1 MSRAARVA
9 CPALLAALLGLAGC
23 MGGGDQ
29 GGSARDGGSIGIG
42 VSALPKTLD
51 PALATEPDELQLL
64 WLVHT
69 PLVTYRRAS
78 GREGMQLVPAL
89 ADDLPKASDDG
100 LTYRLSL
107 RPGLTYS
114 NGAPVRPGDFERAVD
129 RVRAL
134 HSPLAHLYDEIVTIE
149 ANARTGA
156 ISITLAQ
163 PDPSFPYL
171 LALPSSAPVP
181 RGTPQADLTRR
192 PPPGVGPYRLVRS
205 ESRAALLR
213 TRGFVL
219 SGVSPGHVD
228 RITLL
233 RPRPPVQQVQAVI
246 TGRLD
251 LMQEPAPLDLLPE
264 VRSKYAARYRE
275 STTASSLAV
284 VPDTAAPP
292 FDIPAV
298 RRAVGVSLD
307 PQTLTRLYDGLLEPS
322 CNLVPGMV
330 RGYRRLDPCPMGDL
344 EEPPDLPKAKQEIDD
359 AGAGGSPVSVAADPG
374 VPRAVERNVAQTL
387 RKIGLA
393 ASIRPGEATIR
404 VRRLTPL
411 VAHPSAFIDPV
422 ASGVS
427 DADLR
432 ETVDEATLP
441 ESAEQGDDAWAAA
454 DRIVVE
460 NGYAAPIGSER
471 RPVFVSERVDIE
483 NCFRFQPLF
492 GLDLSSLCIS

>member
-1 MSRAARVA
+1 VARPV
-9 CPALLAALLGLAGC
+9 LLAAVLGLAGC
-23 MGGGDQ
+23 IGGGDQ
-29 GGSARDGGSIGIG
+29 GGSARDGGSIGVG

-69 PLVTYRRAS
+69 PLLTYKRAT
-78 GREGMQLVPAL
+78 GREAMQLVPAL
-89 ADDLPKASDDG
+89 ADTLPKVSDDG
-100 LTYRLSL
+100 LIYRLAL

-134 HSPLAHLYDEIVTIE
+134 RSPLARLYDEIVTIE

-156 ISITLAQ
+156 IAITLAQ

-181 RGTPQADLTRR
+181 RGTPQTDQGRR
-192 PPPGVGPYRLVRS
+192 LPPGMGPYRLVRS
-205 ESRAALLR
+205 ETRVALLR

-233 RPRPPVQQVQAVI
+233 RPRPPLQQVQAVI

-275 STTASSLAV
+275 NTTASSLAL

-292 FDIPAV
+292 FDLAAV
-298 RRAVGVSLD
+298 RHAIGVSLD
-307 PQTLTRLYDGLLEPS
+307 APTLTRLYAGMLEAS
-322 CNLVPGMV
+322 CNLLPDMV
-330 RGYRRLDPCPMGDL
+330 RGYRRLDPCPIGKLD
-344 EEPPDLPKAKQEIDD
+344 EPPDLPKAKQEIDD
-359 AGAGGSPVSVAADPG
+359 AGAAGALVSVVADPG
-374 VPRAVERNVAQTL
+374 VPRAVERNVVRTL

-393 ASIRPGEATIR
+393 ASTRRGAATIR
-404 VRRLTPL
+404 VRRFTPL
-411 VAHPSAFIDPV
+411 VAHPAAFLEPV
-422 ASGVS
+422 ASSVF
-427 DADLR
+427 DTDLR
-432 ETVDEATLP
+432 DTVDEATLP
-441 ESAEQGDDAWAAA
+441 ESAEQADDAWAAA
-454 DRIVVE
+454 DRLVVE
-460 NGYAAPIGSER
+460 KGYAAPIGSER
-471 RPVFVSERVDIE
+471 RPAFLSERLDIA
-483 NCFRFQPLF
+483 NCFRFQPVF

>member
-1 MSRAARVA
+1 V
-9 CPALLAALLGLAGC
+9 LLAAVIGLPGC

-29 GGSARDGGSIGIG
+29 GGSARDGGSIGVG

-51 PALATEPDELQLL
+51 PALATEPEELQLL

-69 PLVTYRRAS
+69 PLLTYKRAN

-89 ADDLPKASDDG
+89 ADNLPKVSEDG
-100 LTYRLSL
+100 LIYRLSL

-114 NGAPVRPGDFERAVD
+114 NGATVRPGDFERAVD

-134 HSPLAHLYDEIVTIE
+134 RSPLARLYDEIVTIE
-149 ANARTGA
+149 ANAKTGA
-156 ISITLAQ
+156 IAITLAQ

-181 RGTPQADLTRR
+181 RGTPQTDLSRR
-192 PPPGVGPYRLVRS
+192 PPPGIGPYRLVRS
-205 ESRAALLR
+205 EARVALLR

-233 RPRPPVQQVQAVI
+233 RPRPPLQQVQAVI

-264 VRSKYAARYRE
+264 VRSKYADRYRE
-275 STTASSLAV
+275 DTTASSLAL
-284 VPDTAAPP
+284 VPDTGAPP
-292 FDIPAV
+292 FDLPAV
-298 RRAVGVSLD
+298 RRATGVSLD
-307 PQTLTRLYDGLLEPS
+307 PQTLTRLYAGLLEPS
-322 CNLVPGMV
+322 CNLLPDMV
-330 RGYRRLDPCPMGDL
+330 RGYRRLDPCPIGDL
-344 EEPPDLPKAKQEIDD
+344 DEPPDLPKAKQEIDD
-359 AGAGGSPVSVAADPG
+359 AGADGALVSVVADPG
-374 VPRAVERNVAQTL
+374 VPRAVERNVVQTL

-393 ASIRPGEATIR
+393 ASTRRDAATIR

-411 VAHPSAFIDPV
+411 VAHPAAFLEPV
-422 ASGVS
+422 TGGVF
-427 DADLR
+427 DTDLR

-454 DRIVVE
+454 DRLVVE
-460 NGYAAPIGSER
+460 KGYAAPFGSER
-471 RPVFVSERVDIE
+471 RPAFLSERLDIE

>member
-1 MSRAARVA
+1 MA
-9 CPALLAALLGLAGC
+9 CPVLLAAVLGLAGC

-29 GGSARDGGSIGIG
+29 GGSARDGGSIGVG

-69 PLVTYRRAS
+69 PLLTYKRAN

-89 ADDLPKASDDG
+89 ADALPKVADDG
-100 LTYRLSL
+100 LIYRLSL

-129 RVRAL
+129 RARAL
-134 HSPLAHLYDEIVTIE
+134 RSPLAHLYDEIVTIE
-149 ANARTGA
+149 ANAKTGA
-156 ISITLAQ
+156 IAITLAQ

-181 RGTPQADLTRR
+181 RGTPQTDLSRR
-192 PPPGVGPYRLVRS
+192 PPPGMGPYRLVRS
-205 ESRAALLR
+205 ETRVALLR

-251 LMQEPAPLDLLPE
+251 VMQEPAPLDLLPE

-275 STTASSLAV
+275 DTTASSVAV

-292 FDIPAV
+292 FDLAAV
-298 RRAVGVSLD
+298 RHAIGVSLD
-307 PQTLTRLYDGLLEPS
+307 APTLTRLYADLLEPS
-322 CNLVPGMV
+322 CNLLPDMV
-330 RGYRRLDPCPMGDL
+330 RGYRRLDPCPIGDL
-344 EEPPDLPKAKQEIDD
+344 DEPPDLPKAKQEIDD
-359 AGAGGSPVSVAADPG
+359 AGAAGASVNVVADPG
-374 VPRAVERNVAQTL
+374 VPRAVERNVVGTL

-393 ASIRPGEATIR
+393 AHTRRGGATLR
-404 VRRLTPL
+404 VQRFAPL
-411 VAHPSAFIDPV
+411 VVHPAAFIEPV
-422 ASGVS
+422 ASTVF
-427 DADLR
+427 DTDLR
-432 ETVDEATLP
+432 DTIDEATLP

-460 NGYAAPIGSER
+460 KGYAAPVGSER
-471 RPVFVSERVDIE
+471 RPAFLSERLDIE

-492 GLDLSSLCIS
+492 GLDLSSLCIR

>member
-1 MSRAARVA
+1 LSRAARVA
-9 CPALLAALLGLAGC
+9 RPLLLAAVLGLAGC

-29 GGSARDGGSIGIG
+29 GGSARDGGSIGVA

-69 PLVTYRRAS
+69 PLLTYKRAN

-89 ADDLPKASDDG
+89 ADNLPKVSEDG

-134 HSPLAHLYDEIVTIE
+134 RSPLARLYDEIVTIE
-149 ANARTGA
+149 ANAKTGA
-156 ISITLAQ
+156 IAITLAQ

-181 RGTPQADLTRR
+181 RGTPQTGLSRR
-192 PPPGVGPYRLVRS
+192 PPPGMGPYRLVRS
-205 ESRAALLR
+205 ETRVALLR

-228 RITLL
+228 RIALL
-233 RPRPPVQQVQAVI
+233 RPRPPLQQAQAVI

-275 STTASSLAV
+275 DTTASSLAL
-284 VPDTAAPP
+284 VPDTTAPP
-292 FDIPAV
+292 FDLLAV
-298 RRAVGVSLD
+298 RHAIGVSLD
-307 PQTLTRLYDGLLEPS
+307 PPTLTRLYAGLLEPS
-322 CNLVPGMV
+322 CNLLPDMV
-330 RGYRRLDPCPMGDL
+330 RGYRRLDSCPIGDL

-359 AGAGGSPVSVAADPG
+359 AGAAGAVVSVVADPG
-374 VPRAVERNVAQTL
+374 VPRAIERNVVQTL

-393 ASIRPGEATIR
+393 ASTRRDAATIR
-404 VRRLTPL
+404 VRRFTPL
-411 VAHPSAFIDPV
+411 VAHPAAFLKPV
-422 ASGVS
+422 ASSVF
-427 DADLR
+427 DTDLR

-454 DRIVVE
+454 DRLVVE
-460 NGYAAPIGSER
+460 KGYAAPIGSER
-471 RPVFVSERVDIE
+471 RPAFLSERLDLE
-483 NCFRFQPLF
+483 NCFRFQPVF

>member
-1 MSRAARVA
+1 VA
-9 CPALLAALLGLAGC
+9 CPVLLAALLWLAGC
-23 MGGGDQ
+23 IGGGDQ
-29 GGSARDGGSIGIG
+29 GGSARDGGSIGVG

-69 PLVTYRRAS
+69 PLLTYKRTN

-89 ADDLPKASDDG
+89 ADNLPEVSEDG
-100 LTYRLSL
+100 LIYRLSL

-134 HSPLAHLYDEIVTIE
+134 RSPLARLYDEIVTIE
-149 ANARTGA
+149 ANPKTGA
-156 ISITLAQ
+156 IAITLAQ

-181 RGTPQADLTRR
+181 RGTPQTDLSRR
-192 PPPGVGPYRLVRS
+192 PPPGMGPYRLVRS
-205 ESRAALLR
+205 EARVALLR

-228 RITLL
+228 RIILL
-233 RPRPPVQQVQAVI
+233 RPRPPLQQVQAVI

-275 STTASSLAV
+275 DTTASSLAL

-292 FDIPAV
+292 FDLAAV
-298 RRAVGVSLD
+298 RHAIGVSLD
-307 PQTLTRLYDGLLEPS
+307 PQTLTRLYAGLLEPS
-322 CNLVPGMV
+322 CNLLPDMV
-330 RGYRRLDPCPMGDL
+330 RGYRRLDPCPIGDL
-344 EEPPDLPKAKQEIDD
+344 DEPPDLPNAKQEIDD
-359 AGAGGSPVSVAADPG
+359 AGADGALVSVVADPG
-374 VPRAVERNVAQTL
+374 VPRAVERNVVQTL

-393 ASIRPGEATIR
+393 VSTRRGAATIR
-404 VRRLTPL
+404 VRRFTPL
-411 VAHPSAFIDPV
+411 VAHPAAFLEPV
-422 ASGVS
+422 ASSVF
-427 DADLR
+427 DTDLR
-432 ETVDEATLP
+432 DTVDQATLP

-454 DRIVVE
+454 DRLVVE
-460 NGYAAPIGSER
+460 KGYAAPIGSER
-471 RPVFVSERVDIE
+471 RPAFLSERLDIE

>member
-1 MSRAARVA
+1 LSRAARVA
-9 CPALLAALLGLAGC
+9 CPVLLAAVIGLPGC

-29 GGSARDGGSIGIG
+29 GGSARDGGSIGVG

-51 PALATEPDELQLL
+51 PALATEPEELQLL

-69 PLVTYRRAS
+69 PLLTYRRAN

-89 ADDLPKASDDG
+89 ADSLPKVSEDG

-114 NGAPVRPGDFERAVD
+114 NGATVRPGDFERAVD

-134 HSPLAHLYDEIVTIE
+134 RSPLARLYDEIVTIE
-149 ANARTGA
+149 ANAKTGA
-156 ISITLAQ
+156 IAITLAQ

-181 RGTPQADLTRR
+181 RGTPQTDLSRR
-192 PPPGVGPYRLVRS
+192 PPPGIGPYRLVRS
-205 ESRAALLR
+205 EARVALLR

-233 RPRPPVQQVQAVI
+233 RPRPPLQQVQAVI

-264 VRSKYAARYRE
+264 VRSKYADRYRE
-275 STTASSLAV
+275 DTTASSLAL
-284 VPDTAAPP
+284 VPDTGAPP
-292 FDIPAV
+292 FDLPDV
-298 RRAVGVSLD
+298 RRATGVSLD
-307 PQTLTRLYDGLLEPS
+307 PQTLTRLYAGLLEPS
-322 CNLVPGMV
+322 CNLLPDMV
-330 RGYRRLDPCPMGDL
+330 RGYRRLDPCPIGDL
-344 EEPPDLPKAKQEIDD
+344 DEPPDLPKAKQEIDD
-359 AGAGGSPVSVAADPG
+359 AGADGALVSVVADPG
-374 VPRAVERNVAQTL
+374 VPRAVERNVVQTL

-393 ASIRPGEATIR
+393 ASTRRDAATIR

-411 VAHPSAFIDPV
+411 VAHPAAFLEPV
-422 ASGVS
+422 TGGVF
-427 DADLR
+427 DTDLR

-454 DRIVVE
+454 DRLVVE
-460 NGYAAPIGSER
+460 KGYAAPFGSER
-471 RPVFVSERVDIE
+471 RPAFLSERLDIE